1 MATQT
6 CLVNLAEVLPSF
18 EPMGF
23 RQRHDRYTA
32 ANLAR
37 PLLRLARITRRPVWD
52 LIRARKPEVL
62 LLLRLVPPKV
72 RLVMETHLANLK
84 KSQF

>member
-1 MATQT
+1 M
-6 CLVNLAEVLPSF
+6 NL
-18 EPMGF
+18 

-32 ANLAR
+32 ASLAR

-62 LLLRLVPPKV
+62 LRLRLVPPKV
-72 RLVMETHLANLK
+72 RLVMESYLANLK
-84 KSQF
+84 KSQSSIVALTLLREPISLQKSAL

>member
-1 MATQT
+1 MH
-6 CLVNLAEVLPSF
+6 L
-18 EPMGF
+18 G
-23 RQRHDRYTA
+23 QRHDRYTA

-62 LLLRLVPPKV
+62 LRLRLVPPKV
-72 RLVMETHLANLK
+72 RLVIETHLANLK
-84 KSQF
+84 KSQS

>member
-6 CLVNLAEVLPSF
+6 RLVNLAKVLSSS
-18 EPMGF
+18 ESMRL
-23 RQRHDRYTA
+23 RQSHDRYTA

-37 PLLRLARITRRPVWD
+37 PLLRLARITRRPVCD
-52 LIRARKPEVL
+52 RIRARKPEVL

-72 RLVMETHLANLK
+72 RLVIKTHLANLK

>member
-1 MATQT
+1 MY
-6 CLVNLAEVLPSF
+6 L
-18 EPMGF
+18 

-62 LLLRLVPPKV
+62 LRLRLVPPKV

-84 KSQF
+84 KITVLNDSTDSA